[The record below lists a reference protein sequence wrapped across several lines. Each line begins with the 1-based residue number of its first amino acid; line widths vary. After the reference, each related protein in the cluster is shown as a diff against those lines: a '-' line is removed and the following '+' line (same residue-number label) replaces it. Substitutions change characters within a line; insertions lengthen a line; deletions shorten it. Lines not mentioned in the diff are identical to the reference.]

1 MKLMRGYRF
10 RREAF
15 KMMKA
20 FLAIFFAA
28 FVIEAVSDWVQ
39 GRAPAR
45 PLMALALSALVF
57 MLITAGLFAIDI
69 YIQRHEKKHGARYP
83 APPL

>member
-15 KMMKA
+15 KMLKA
-20 FLAIFFAA
+20 FLAVFFAA

-39 GRAPAR
+39 GRAPAV
-45 PLMALALSALVF
+45 PLVALALSALIS
-57 MLITAGLFAIDI
+57 MLITAGLLVIDI
-69 YIQRHEKKHGARYP
+69 YIRRHEKKHGAQYP
-83 APPL
+83 APPV